1 MYELSND
8 TLGHSSNIPCDM
20 DMNRKY
26 DDCIS
31 SEFHARL
38 YDKFGCTVPFLP
50 SNESLQICSKNGQE
64 VLNYYDMLSTSGTG
78 SLCSTPCA
86 TMQVSADS
94 PCTMRR
100 KNNPCYAKNSAVR
113 GMGKSM
119 WERGIYWC
127 IMRIFLNQNQNPTGV
142 GPC

>member
-20 DMNRKY
+20 AMNRKY
-26 DDCIS
+26 DDCIY

-38 YDKFGCTVPFLP
+38 YEKFGCTVPFLP
-50 SNESLQICSKNGQE
+50 SNESLHICSKNGQE

-86 TMQVSADS
+86 TMQVSNTES
-94 PCTMRR
+94 PCTQCEG
-100 KNNPCYAKNSAVR
+100 KNNPCYAQRARKFKKVQSKKLV
-113 GMGKSM
+113 KSNKS
-119 WERGIYWC
+119 
-127 IMRIFLNQNQNPTGV
+127 FFSS
-142 GPC
+142 

>member
-26 DDCIS
+26 DDCIY

-38 YDKFGCTVPFLP
+38 YEKFGCTVPFLP
-50 SNESLQICSKNGQE
+50 SNESLPICNKNGQE

-78 SLCSTPCA
+78 SLCPTPCA
-86 TMQVSADS
+86 TMQVCIYVLSS
-94 PCTMRR
+94 
-100 KNNPCYAKNSAVR
+100 KYAQYV
-113 GMGKSM
+113 
-119 WERGIYWC
+119 
-127 IMRIFLNQNQNPTGV
+127 P
-142 GPC
+142 